1 MKIQVLKSEN
11 QEVIRDFTLYVCE
24 RLGINPSLIKIDALE
39 AQGVNGMCIDLS
51 QNEFL
56 ILVKEQK
63 NVLQTLAH
71 ELVHVKQYMQQEL
84 GRELDRKINDYETSW
99 WEIEARSLS
108 KDIMESYNEHNGT
121 TE

>member
-1 MKIQVLKSEN
+1 MKIHVLKSEN
-11 QEVIRDFTLYVCE
+11 QEVIRDFTLYACE
-24 RLGINPSLIKIDALE
+24 RLGINPSLIEIDELE
-39 AQGVNGMCIDLS
+39 VQGVNGMCIDLS
-51 QNEFL
+51 QDEFL

-84 GRELDRKINDYETSW
+84 GRELDRKTNDYETSW

-121 TE
+121 T